1 MKSSSTLSILLVSD
15 IHEDLNS
22 LDELVNFCKKSS
34 YVPDYIFNLGDI
46 ITIPDGQ
53 QDDPE
58 IGAEKEKLITQ
69 ILSKLEKIS
78 ENVLYIPGNHDPKS
92 LYSQEPPQLT
102 EKSKNLHMKNVK
114 IGDNLL
120 VLGLGGSISNV
131 ATDEKDYHKYKI
143 ADYNNIVWKGYPYIN
158 DKDKPDFFKCEELLN
173 TDIEAAFN
181 SLPQDNSQVILIS
194 HSGPFS
200 SPSSTSIEN
209 NTVIYSGSISIDK
222 LVLNNNNKIMS
233 VCHGHTH
240 RGKGY
245 MKLGLSDIINPGA
258 LKFGDFGKMELNYDN
273 INKEWRITKIE
284 RLSLK

>member
-158 DKDKPDFFKCEELLN
+158 EILFYSFYS
-173 TDIEAAFN
+173 F
-181 SLPQDNSQVILIS
+181 SL
-194 HSGPFS
+194 
-200 SPSSTSIEN
+200 
-209 NTVIYSGSISIDK
+209 
-222 LVLNNNNKIMS
+222 
-233 VCHGHTH
+233 
-240 RGKGY
+240 
-245 MKLGLSDIINPGA
+245 
-258 LKFGDFGKMELNYDN
+258 
-273 INKEWRITKIE
+273 
-284 RLSLK
+284 

>member
-22 LDELVNFCKKSS
+22 LDELANFCKKSS

-53 QDDPE
+53 QDDPK

-114 IGDNLL
+114 IPFYLQL
-120 VLGLGGSISNV
+120 
-131 ATDEKDYHKYKI
+131 KI
-143 ADYNNIVWKGYPYIN
+143 M
-158 DKDKPDFFKCEELLN
+158 ELLL
-173 TDIEAAFN
+173 I
-181 SLPQDNSQVILIS
+181 LYQVIP
-194 HSGPFS
+194 HSGVQL
-200 SPSSTSIEN
+200 I
-209 NTVIYSGSISIDK
+209 
-222 LVLNNNNKIMS
+222 
-233 VCHGHTH
+233 
-240 RGKGY
+240 
-245 MKLGLSDIINPGA
+245 
-258 LKFGDFGKMELNYDN
+258 KM
-273 INKEWRITKIE
+273 
-284 RLSLK
+284 